1 MSRRRP
7 GPAIALAA
15 IGAVAVVALAWG
27 RAVPAAGPAAADPV
41 TGLDAPAAAAAAAVR
56 VSPPPSGGTVSVS
69 QVSDL
74 STPTIAAAQAAAAQV
89 GASSALGRGFSIGMT
104 AVRRGGGY
112 VQLASGGS
120 GRWQYPMGVTALPI
134 EALQSV
140 MSTRVAA
147 AVSQGSVVMGE
158 TSAGLRGAQAGD
170 VVDLVAASG
179 AIVSFSIGLV
189 APDAEVGG
197 TEIVM
202 SPSQADQLGAVDPTR
217 VLIYG
222 TFARDAID
230 AALVGQ
236 GLTDGQVFAGAGARV
251 RIRRSWWPADPDS
264 VIGLARTKALL
275 GEFDYT
281 LTSDGGVSIDSTWR
295 AANIVEA
302 RFADVAIRSSCHR
315 AIVGDLQAA
324 LSEVAAL
331 GLAGAI
337 DVGNTNSYGGC
348 YFPRFNRVTGSLGFL
363 SRHSWG
369 QPIDM
374 NTLANAQGKVP
385 KMDCRVVRIFRK
397 HGFAWGGNFISIDG
411 MHFEWVGEPRD
422 QLQYPSAY
430 CPNLPGGAIQ
440 DLQVAPTQA
449 ATLFADD
456 GWVSG

>member
-1 MSRRRP
+1 MGRRRP
-7 GPAIALAA
+7 APAI
-15 IGAVAVVALAWG
+15 AVAVVAIVAMTALAMS
-27 RAVPAAGPAAADPV
+27 REQPTSRRAAADPV
-41 TGLDAPAAAAAAAVR
+41 TGVDSPALATAVALR
-56 VSPPPSGGTVSVS
+56 LTPPPSGGTVSVS

-74 STPTIAAAQAAAAQV
+74 STATIAAAQAAAAQV
-89 GASSALGRGFSIGMT
+89 GAGSALGRGFSIGMT

-112 VQLASGGS
+112 VQLASGGL
-120 GRWQYPMGVTALPI
+120 GLWQFPMGVTALPI
-134 EALQSV
+134 EAIQSV

-147 AVSQGSVVMGE
+147 AIGQGQVVMGE
-158 TSAGLRGAQAGD
+158 TSANLRGAQVGD
-170 VVDLVAASG
+170 VVDLVAANNS
-179 AIVSFSIGLV
+179 IVSFTIGLV

-202 SPSQADQLGAVDPTR
+202 SPAQADQLGADQPTR
-217 VLIYG
+217 VLVYG

-230 AALVGQ
+230 AALAGQ
-236 GLTDGQVFAGAGARV
+236 GLTDGQVFSGAGERV

-281 LTSDGGVSIDSTWR
+281 LTASGGVAVDSTWR

-302 RFADVAIRSSCHR
+302 RFTDIFIRSSCHV

-324 LSEVAAL
+324 LSEIAAV

-337 DVGNTNSYGGC
+337 DVGNTNTYGGC
-348 YFPRFNRVTGSLGFL
+348 YNPRFNRVTGSLGFL

-374 NTLANAQGKVP
+374 NTLTNAQGRRP
-385 KMDCRVVRIFRK
+385 QMDCRVVRIFRK
-397 HGFAWGGNFISIDG
+397 HNFAWGGNFISIDG
-411 MHFEWVGEPRD
+411 MHFEWVGERRD
-422 QLQYPSAY
+422 QLEYPSPY

-440 DLQVAPTQA
+440 GAATAVTQA

-456 GWVSG
+456 GWASG